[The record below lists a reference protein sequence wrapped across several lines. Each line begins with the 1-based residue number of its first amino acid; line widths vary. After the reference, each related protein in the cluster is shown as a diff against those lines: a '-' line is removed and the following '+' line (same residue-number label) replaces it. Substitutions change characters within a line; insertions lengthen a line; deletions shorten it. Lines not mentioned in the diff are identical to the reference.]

1 MSRHSLP
8 QLKDQTLLCL
18 VISLIEV
25 EHLLKTSNKR
35 TQCKLELDKKKPTQS
50 CRVEQH
56 MTLAKISLYCIL
68 TQEGLYLLLK
78 LATTE

>member
-35 TQCKLELDKKKPTQS
+35 TQCKLELDKKN
-50 CRVEQH
+50 
-56 MTLAKISLYCIL
+56 
-68 TQEGLYLLLK
+68 LLK
-78 LATTE
+78 VVV